1 MFGDNKMSEIYC
13 VNCGN
18 KQSIEDRFCAKCGAA
33 FARKNATTHTSPV
46 QSRVITQTKHP
57 LLEVSFFGVYLEG
70 RTYLN
75 LLYLI
80 LLLPLGIFFFTY
92 AVTCFST
99 FAGLIPIFVGI
110 ILLYF
115 FLLSMPYLMYA
126 QTWLSDIFVGVK
138 SKPRKIT
145 FPKEGTTLQKASA
158 SLKNKSI
165 YTSFLYML
173 IIAMPLGIITFTIT
187 ITLISTAIGLMF
199 SWVNLIIEYIIEG
212 QVFSEAWYHVLP
224 GGFWIFLYVVT
235 PIFGFLLLTAS
246 LHLTN
251 RMAIYHSK
259 IIKSVVS

>member
-1 MFGDNKMSEIYC
+1 MSSIFC

-18 KQSIEDRFCAKCGAA
+18 KQSVDDRFCAKCGAA
-33 FARKNATTHTSPV
+33 FTRKNINESV
-46 QSRVITQTKHP
+46 QVQPRVFSQEKHP
-57 LLEVSFFGVYLEG
+57 LLKVSFLGVYLEG

-99 FAGLIPIFVGI
+99 FAGLIPIFVGL

-115 FLLSMPYLMYA
+115 FLLSLPYLMYA

-138 SKPRKIT
+138 STPRKIS
-145 FPKEGTTLQKASA
+145 FPKDGTTLEKASS

-165 YTSFLYML
+165 YSSFFYML

-187 ITLISTAIGLMF
+187 VTLISTTLGLMF
-199 SWVNLIIEYIIEG
+199 SWVNLIVEYAIQG

-235 PIFGFLLLTAS
+235 PIFGFLLLTLS
-246 LHLTN
+246 LHITN
-251 RMAIYHSK
+251 RMAVYHSK
-259 IIKSVVS
+259 IIQKIVS